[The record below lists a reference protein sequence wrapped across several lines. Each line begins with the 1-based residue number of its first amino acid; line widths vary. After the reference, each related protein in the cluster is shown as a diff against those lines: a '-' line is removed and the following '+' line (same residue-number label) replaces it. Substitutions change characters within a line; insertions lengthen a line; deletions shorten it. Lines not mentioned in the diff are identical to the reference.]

1 MMAHLVIVLL
11 LLASIQDDEESDSE
25 ASDYQH
31 VQDDEK
37 PLVEIGLEE
46 RYRCHN
52 MYNVLF
58 FLFLFSFVLSQ
69 S

>member
-1 MMAHLVIVLL
+1 MTHLVIVLL

-31 VQDDEK
+31 VQDDEE

-52 MYNVLF
+52 MHNVLF
-58 FLFLFSFVLSQ
+58 VSLFCFVLSQ